1 MTPGDVDS
9 DDQASRDGAARP
21 NPKLIALGKGG
32 RSEALFFLT
41 SYAFSW
47 SIWLP
52 VAAMDGEPS
61 ALRNLA
67 VGVAAAGPSLAGVAC
82 TSIDEG
88 WSGVRRLFRSLL
100 QWRVAAK
107 WYAVSLAGPI
117 AVALMAVGAHRLMVG
132 NDAEFRLQATTILL
146 VPVALVV
153 TLFIGPLQEELGW
166 RGYILPRLLRRWS
179 SVRASLV
186 LGVAWACWHLPLYG
200 FDTGG
205 QERAP
210 VVPFLVSVVALS
222 ILYTWLWLSTGRSL
236 LIAVLLHSAIN
247 VAGVLLLRDAGSDFG
262 PVAVAAVITI
272 ALAAVAARQ
281 LSRMREASSNSRG
294 R

>member
-1 MTPGDVDS
+1 MTRDHADNDDHADRDS
-9 DDQASRDGAARP
+9 AVRP
-21 NPKLIALGKGG
+21 TATSMALGRGL

-52 VAAMDGEPS
+52 VAAMDGGPS

-67 VGVAAAGPSLAGVAC
+67 VGVAAAGPSLAGVVC
-82 TSIDEG
+82 TGVDEG
-88 WSGVRRLFRSLL
+88 WSGVRRLLRSLL

-117 AVALMAVGAHRLMVG
+117 TVALMAVGVHRLLIG

-146 VPVALVV
+146 VPIALVV
-153 TLFIGPLQEELGW
+153 TLFMGPLQEELGW
-166 RGYILPRLLRRWS
+166 RGYALPRLLRRWS

-200 FDTGG
+200 LDAGG

-210 VVPFLVSVVALS
+210 LVLFLVSVVALS
-222 ILYTWLWLSTGRSL
+222 IVYTWLWLSTGRSL

-262 PVAVAAVITI
+262 PVAVATVFTI
-272 ALAAVAARQ
+272 ALAAVAARHFRRM
-281 LSRMREASSNSRG
+281 SRASSNSRG
-294 R
+294 P

>member
-1 MTPGDVDS
+1 MTPDHADK
-9 DDQASRDGAARP
+9 DDQAKRHGAARP
-21 NPKLIALGKGG
+21 YASLLALGKGL
-32 RSEALFFLT
+32 RSAALFYIW

-52 VAAMDGEPS
+52 AAAMDGEPS

-82 TSIDEG
+82 TGIDEG
-88 WSGVRRLFRSLL
+88 WAGVRRLFRSLL

-107 WYAVSLAGPI
+107 WYALSLAGPI
-117 AVALMAVGAHRLMVG
+117 AVALMAVGVHRLLVG
-132 NDAEFRLQATTILL
+132 DDAEFRLQATTILL

-166 RGYILPRLLRRWS
+166 RGYALPRLLRRRS

-186 LGVAWACWHLPLYG
+186 LGVAWACWHLPLYAI
-200 FDTGG
+200 DADG

-210 VVPFLVSVVALS
+210 LALFLASVVALS
-222 ILYTWLWLSTGRSL
+222 IVYTWLWLSTGGSL
-236 LIAVLLHSAIN
+236 LLALLLHSAIN

-262 PVAVAAVITI
+262 PVAVATVFTI
-272 ALAAVAARQ
+272 ALAAVAARHLRQ
-281 LSRMREASSNSRG
+281 MRAGSSNTRG
-294 R
+294 P